1 MGKFDCGQ
9 VRSWERR
16 AKTLTDK
23 AEILRDQIK
32 ARVGE
37 GMPSNLERTIV
48 YQLQEVI
55 DRMDIISAN
64 LDALAAEVSR

>member
-1 MGKFDCGQ
+1 MGNFSCAQ

-16 AKTLTDK
+16 AETLADK
-23 AEILRDQIK
+23 AEILRDQMK

-37 GMPSNLERTIV
+37 GMPSNLERMIV

-55 DRMDIISAN
+55 DQMDIISAN